1 MVRANCGWRLALN
14 AYHDNI
20 MFSSVPVLPSV
31 IRLACSSHMY
41 SSSVCSLKLSM
52 GKDTMLVA
60 GTDMFFM
67 LVVTGGTSV

>member
-14 AYHDNI
+14 AYHD
-20 MFSSVPVLPSV
+20 MFSSVPVLSYV
-31 IRLACSSHMY
+31 IHLACSSHMH

-52 GKDTMLVA
+52 VKDTTLVA

>member
-14 AYHDNI
+14 AYHD
-20 MFSSVPVLPSV
+20 MLSSVPMLPSV

-41 SSSVCSLKLSM
+41 SSSVCSLKLSLL
-52 GKDTMLVA
+52 KDAMLVA